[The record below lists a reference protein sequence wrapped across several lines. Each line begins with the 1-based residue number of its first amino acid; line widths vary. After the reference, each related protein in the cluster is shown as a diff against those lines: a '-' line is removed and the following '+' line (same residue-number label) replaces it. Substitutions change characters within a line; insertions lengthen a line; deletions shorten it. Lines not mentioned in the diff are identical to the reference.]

1 MSFILFY
8 LICLNVFHNLL
19 VFFFRK
25 KQSER
30 IQLSAGQKVFYEE
43 IRVSGIVDNGGE
55 YDICLQT

>member
-8 LICLNVFHNLL
+8 LICFNVFLNLL
-19 VFFFRK
+19 VFFRK

-55 YDICLQT
+55 YDICLKT

>member
-8 LICLNVFHNLL
+8 LICFNVFHNLL

-55 YDICLQT
+55 YDICLKT